1 MLQKNEVYA
10 TTHYFLDPTNRIKK
24 DIATRQQRIIIAYEY
39 V

>member
-10 TTHYFLDPTNRIKK
+10 STHNFLDPTNRIKK